1 MSTNEKISNLIKVYR
16 QNISDN
22 KKSVEH
28 WKDKCAFTALKFKH
42 EAEILATIIDELS
55 EVLKKK
61 SEK

>member
-1 MSTNEKISNLIKVYR
+1 MSTNDKVNTLIKLYR

-28 WKDKCAFTALKFKH
+28 WKDKCAFTALKFQH
-42 EAEILATIIDELS
+42 ESEILTTVIEELK
-55 EVLKKK
+55 EILQKK